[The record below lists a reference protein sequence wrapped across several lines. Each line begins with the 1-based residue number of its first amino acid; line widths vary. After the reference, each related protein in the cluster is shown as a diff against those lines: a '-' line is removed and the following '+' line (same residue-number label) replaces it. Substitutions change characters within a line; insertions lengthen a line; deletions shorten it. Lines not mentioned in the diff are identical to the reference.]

1 MRPLVLW
8 SAVLRALP
16 LVLVAAG
23 CAHRPPSGPAATVR
37 AFAAAVRAGR
47 VDDAYALM
55 SRDYRRAHDRDA
67 FAKSLG
73 PEAERAAAQLAG
85 RKLELHAEVELGD
98 GQRLSLVEEPEGWR
112 FARDPLD
119 FYPQRTPE
127 EALRSFVRAAQRRR
141 WDVVL
146 RFIPQ
151 RYRNT
156 ITAQSLK
163 ERWEGDHAAELAQQL
178 VTVRAHLDE
187 PMELSGDEARLPV
200 GERKQVKLVREEG
213 LWKIETLE

>member
-1 MRPLVLW
+1 MLW

-16 LVLVAAG
+16 LVLVLAG

-47 VDDAYALM
+47 IDDAYALM
-55 SRDYRRAHDRDA
+55 SADYRRTHDRET
-67 FAKSLG
+67 FQKSLG
-73 PEAERAAAQLAG
+73 PEAERAAAHLSG
-85 RKLELHAEVELGD
+85 RPLEVHAEVELAD
-98 GQRLSLVEEPEGWR
+98 GERLSLVEGPRGWR
-112 FARDPLD
+112 FAHDPLD

-127 EALRSFVRAAQRRR
+127 EALRSFVRAAERKR

-151 RYRNT
+151 RYRST
-156 ITAQSLK
+156 ITAASLK
-163 ERWEGDHAAELAQQL
+163 DRWEGDHAAELRRQL
-178 VTVRAHLDE
+178 EAVRAHLDE
-187 PMELSGDEARLPV
+187 PMELAGDEARLPV
-200 GERKQVKLVREEG
+200 GERKQAKLVREEG